1 MRIGKFAALNN
12 LSIDAVRHYMELGL
26 ILPEKQGGQYS
37 FDERCQSDLED
48 IISLKEMGFTLN
60 EIKSIFLFKRLGKL
74 TDYQKDTFYQSFYG
88 NKLKEV
94 SKQIE
99 NMENIKGNL
108 KQKIQEL
115 STGENKSKHNLGIDI
130 KCLSIFRCTKCGG
143 DLMLDDGYITENKI
157 ISGRLRC
164 LCGEEYT
171 IDDGIL
177 IVGNRADANDEE
189 IDHNFIIHYIN
200 STDKEYLNNIYTGL
214 EWEYKRF
221 DFAVNNHKI
230 ALELGSGKGFFLR
243 YIYSDIPDDSVY
255 IAVDHDIRMHR
266 FLKGILE
273 NADTAKNI
281 IFICSDF
288 LEIPIKDKLIDVLLD
303 ISGTSNYSFEHEQF
317 LLDLVDHYVKDQA
330 ILLGGYI
337 MFKKFASDSLVE
349 EKYRKNFTLDH
360 IKKRIMNLG
369 YDLIEERISDFVEKG
384 GKYESYFK
392 KGEKVYTYNFHGK
405 R

>member
-1 MRIGKFAALNN
+1 MSKK
-12 LSIDAVRHYMELGL
+12 ID
-26 ILPEKQGGQYS
+26 
-37 FDERCQSDLED
+37 
-48 IISLKEMGFTLN
+48 SL
-60 EIKSIFLFKRLGKL
+60 
-74 TDYQKDTFYQSFYG
+74 
-88 NKLKEV
+88 
-94 SKQIE
+94 
-99 NMENIKGNL
+99 ENIKGNL

-115 STGENKSKHNLGIDI
+115 SARDNKSKPNLGIDI
-130 KCLSIFRCTKCGG
+130 KCLSIFRCAKCDG
-143 DLMLDDGYITENKI
+143 DLILGDGYITENKI

-164 LCGEEYT
+164 LCGEEYI

-177 IVGNRADANDEE
+177 IVGNTADAEE
-189 IDHNFIIHYIN
+189 IDHNFIIDYIN

-214 EWEYKRF
+214 EWAHKRF
-221 DFAVNNHKI
+221 DFSVINRKI

-255 IAVDHDIRMHR
+255 IAVDHDIKMHR
-266 FLKGILE
+266 FLKGMLE

-288 LEIPIKDKLIDVLLD
+288 LELPIKDKLIDVLLD

-317 LLDLVDHYVKDQA
+317 LLDLVDHYVKDRA

-349 EKYRKNFTLDH
+349 EKNRKNFTLDH
-360 IKKRIMNLG
+360 IKERIMNLG
-369 YDLIEERISDFVEKG
+369 YSLNEERVSDFVEKG

-392 KGEKVYTYNFHGK
+392 KGEKVYTYNFYGK

>member
-1 MRIGKFAALNN
+1 MKIGRFAASNN
-12 LSIDAVRHYMELGL
+12 LSIDAVRYYMDLGL
-26 ILPEKQGGQYS
+26 ILPEKQGGQYN

-48 IISLKEMGFTLN
+48 IINLKEMGFTLS

-74 TDYQKDTFYQSFYG
+74 TDYQKDTFYQSFYN

-94 SKQIE
+94 SKKIDSL
-99 NMENIKGNL
+99 ENIKGNL

-115 STGENKSKHNLGIDI
+115 SARENKSKHNLGIDI
-130 KCLSIFRCTKCGG
+130 KCLSIFRCAKCDG
-143 DLMLDDGYITENKI
+143 DLILGDGYITENKI

-164 LCGEEYT
+164 LCGEEYI

-177 IVGNRADANDEE
+177 IVGNTADAEE
-189 IDHNFIIHYIN
+189 IDHNFIIDYIN

-214 EWEYKRF
+214 EWAHKRF
-221 DFAVNNHKI
+221 DFSVINRKI

-255 IAVDHDIRMHR
+255 IAVDHDIKMHR
-266 FLKGILE
+266 FLKGMLE

-288 LEIPIKDKLIDVLLD
+288 LELPIKDKLIDVLLD

-317 LLDLVDHYVKDQA
+317 LLDLVDHYVKDRA

-349 EKYRKNFTLDH
+349 EKNRKNFTLDH
-360 IKKRIMNLG
+360 IKERIMNLG
-369 YDLIEERISDFVEKG
+369 YSLNEERVSDFVEKG

-392 KGEKVYTYNFHGK
+392 KGEKVYTYNFYGK